1 MIKCSLIQPIL
12 FFSRQKSDHG
22 VLHVRKYFFTQ
33 QGHDDAWVAHQD
45 DFAAALDQLN
55 QVHAGAEG
63 KDEEDKDDG
72 AEVKAKSLENTSKT
86 LKKRVQ

>member
-1 MIKCSLIQPIL
+1 M
-12 FFSRQKSDHG
+12 F
-22 VLHVRKYFFTQ
+22 

-72 AEVKAKSLENTSKT
+72 AEVKAKSLESTSKT

>member
-1 MIKCSLIQPIL
+1 MINVHLVN
-12 FFSRQKSDHG
+12 FFSSKSDYG
-22 VLHVRKYFFTQ
+22 VVHVERKYFTQ

-63 KDEEDKDDG
+63 KDEEDQDDG
-72 AEVKAKSLENTSKT
+72 AEVKAKSLESTSKT